1 MQDAWRAYL
10 ELALGVTEASRKK
23 AAQVV
28 RSLAEQSGAK
38 VEDLQGM
45 TEELL
50 SAGLANREGLIKLIR
65 FELDRTLGKIGLA
78 TSEEVDDLKDKIR
91 DLELRLREA
100 KEQAAA
106 AEEVAE
112 QARTEQS
119 TPTTTPAKAA
129 AKKSTPKKVAKKTA
143 KKASAAKS
151 TTAKKTTAK
160 KTTKKATVKKT
171 VKKAAKKSTGGGTA

>member
-50 SAGLANREGLIKLIR
+50 GAGLANRESLIKLIR
-65 FELDRTLGKIGLA
+65 FELDRALGKVGLA
-78 TSEEVDDLKDKIR
+78 TSEEVDDLKEKIR

-106 AEEVAE
+106 AEEAAE
-112 QARTEQS
+112 QTRTEQ
-119 TPTTTPAKAA
+119 PTTAAAPKKAAKKAPAKKTVKKTTAAKSA
-129 AKKSTPKKVAKKTA
+129 AKKS
-143 KKASAAKS
+143 
-151 TTAKKTTAK
+151 AK
-160 KTTKKATVKKT
+160 KTTKKTAKKT
-171 VKKAAKKSTGGGTA
+171 VKKVTKKSTGGGTA

>member
-50 SAGLANREGLIKLIR
+50 GAGLANRESLIKLIR
-65 FELDRTLGKIGLA
+65 FELDRALGKVGLA
-78 TSEEVDDLKDKIR
+78 TSEEVDDLKEKIR
-91 DLELRLREA
+91 DLEIRLREA

-106 AEEVAE
+106 AEEAAE
-112 QARTEQS
+112 QTRTEQ
-119 TPTTTPAKAA
+119 PTTAA
-129 AKKSTPKKVAKKTA
+129 APKKVAKKAPA
-143 KKASAAKS
+143 KKTVKKTTAAKSAAKKS
-151 TTAKKTTAK
+151 AK
-160 KTTKKATVKKT
+160 KTTKKTAKKT
-171 VKKAAKKSTGGGTA
+171 VKKVTKKSTGGGTA

>member
-50 SAGLANREGLIKLIR
+50 GAGLANRESLIKLIR
-65 FELDRTLGKIGLA
+65 FELDRALGKIGLA
-78 TSEEVDDLKDKIR
+78 TSEEVDDLKEKIR

-106 AEEVAE
+106 AEEAAE
-112 QARTEQS
+112 QTRTEQ
-119 TPTTTPAKAA
+119 PTTAAAPAPKKVAKKAPAKKTVKRTTASKAA
-129 AKKSTPKKVAKKTA
+129 AKKSVKKTTKKTA
-143 KKASAAKS
+143 KK
-151 TTAKKTTAK
+151 
-160 KTTKKATVKKT
+160 TVKKVT
-171 VKKAAKKSTGGGTA
+171 KKSTGGGTA